1 MRWRPG
7 ERPENRWAAGERIIL
22 LLIGVGVELVINAL
36 MQERLPE
43 VRRLIITLQQALKWR
58 DKGGHQEVV
67 FRVVLSAC
75 GRAARR
81 GGGNTNVG
89 PIA

>member
-7 ERPENRWAAGERIIL
+7 ERPENSRAAGERITL
-22 LLIGVGVELVINAL
+22 LLIGVGVEFVIYAL

-43 VRRLIITLQQALKWR
+43 VKMFIITLQQALKWR
-58 DKGGHQEVV
+58 EKRGHPEVV
-67 FRVVLSAC
+67 LRVVLSAC